1 MIRRLIMILS
11 ILTGG
16 RPMRLLS
23 VRFHDVEGKPV
34 YNCVDQF
41 GRKWWAPSR
50 WSSMRVKA
58 DDKILKDFKTW

>member
-23 VRFHDVEGKPV
+23 VRFQDVEGKPV

-41 GRKWWAPSR
+41 GRKWLAPSR
-50 WSSMRVKA
+50 WSSARVRPNENV
-58 DDKILKDFKTW
+58 KDFKTW